1 MKTQEISAEKLL
13 GIVEEK
19 DRRIAELEQQI
30 QWLMSQIHLA
40 KHKQFGVSSEH
51 TTDNQISL
59 FNEAEL
65 NADLAVPEP
74 ELTQIKTHYRK
85 RTRLTTDKLPNDL
98 PVEVIE
104 HELPIENRFCSDCG
118 NELHTMGRETR
129 EELKIIPARAVILQ
143 HVRHVYACRNCE
155 GTSDHTPIIKA
166 DMPEPVIKGGFASP
180 ETIAHI
186 AVQKFMMASPLYR
199 QEQEWKQNGIL
210 LSRQTMSN
218 WLIKACDNWLEPIY
232 EEMKRRLCE
241 RDVLHG
247 DETVLQVLKEP
258 GKTAQSKSY
267 MWLYRTSGEAKHQI
281 VIYDYQPDRKHI
293 HPEKFLKNFK
303 GYLHTDYSDIGLLRM
318 AIAVTMQYPTSFTV
332 DVGLICDANLKKHC
346 LRGLIWMILRRLSV
360 LISATNCLVW
370 RINGLYYQ
378 LLKDIKSVS
387 RIPSRLLINSG
398 AGFLN

>member
-1 MKTQEISAEKLL
+1 MRVLWYNFHMKTQEISAEKLL

-65 NADLAVPEP
+65 NVDLAVPEP

-118 NELHTMGRETR
+118 NELHTMCRETR

-303 GYLHTDYSDIGLLRM
+303 GYLHTDYSD
-318 AIAVTMQYPTSFTV
+318 
-332 DVGLICDANLKKHC
+332 KKV
-346 LRGLIWMILRRLSV
+346 IPIYNFQV
-360 LISATNCLVW
+360 L
-370 RINGLYYQ
+370 
-378 LLKDIKSVS
+378 
-387 RIPSRLLINSG
+387 
-398 AGFLN
+398 

>member
-65 NADLAVPEP
+65 NVDLAVPEP

-118 NELHTMGRETR
+118 NELHTMCRETR

-303 GYLHTDYSDIGLLRM
+303 GYLHTDYSD
-318 AIAVTMQYPTSFTV
+318 
-332 DVGLICDANLKKHC
+332 KKV
-346 LRGLIWMILRRLSV
+346 IPIYNFQV
-360 LISATNCLVW
+360 L
-370 RINGLYYQ
+370 
-378 LLKDIKSVS
+378 
-387 RIPSRLLINSG
+387 
-398 AGFLN
+398 